1 LSEAERTGYTS
12 MPCLISSPRIK
23 NTFKAPALATAA
35 NGMSLVRIVFVAGL
49 TRFKRGTRALRPRAT
64 EQEAPTAR
72 KYDCVILEMDKGVDL
87 LALALLMATLRDWLV
102 ICQRSV
108 PAVYDILC

>member
-1 LSEAERTGYTS
+1 

-35 NGMSLVRIVFVAGL
+35 NGTSLVRIVFVPGL
-49 TRFKRGTRALRPRAT
+49 TRFNRGTRAFSPSAT

-72 KYDCVILEMDKGVDL
+72 KYDCVILETDSGVDL
-87 LALALLMATLRDWLV
+87 LALALLIATLRD
-102 ICQRSV
+102 
-108 PAVYDILC
+108 